1 MADERDKEV
10 DVEEGGEVQPEGLV
24 DEDEDLI
31 AHPEWKW
38 IAREPRRMASEIAS
52 TSLNVFTL
60 VEGDP
65 APGHFGVY
73 NVGPHQKISCAR
85 TLCVQGARVKAS
97 LLPVSDR
104 DFQIP

>member
-10 DVEEGGEVQPEGLV
+10 DVEEGGGVQPEGLV

-38 IAREPRRMASEIAS
+38 IAREPRRMASEITS

-65 APGHFGVY
+65 ARWH
-73 NVGPHQKISCAR
+73 
-85 TLCVQGARVKAS
+85 LCLPSSTFANIRAWS
-97 LLPVSDR
+97 LPVPSSSV
-104 DFQIP
+104 FFNSSA